1 MKESIS
7 ITELKRILRPG
18 INIIDIRS
26 STSYKLG
33 NIPYSKN
40 ISKNELMFN
49 PEKYLIKEKVYYIY
63 CSKGIQSRGLV
74 KYLNSIGY
82 HTTNIIGGYASYK

>member
-1 MKESIS
+1 MNKSIS
-7 ITELKRILRPG
+7 ITELKQILRPG
-18 INIIDIRS
+18 INLIDIRN

-49 PEKYLIKEKVYYIY
+49 PEKYLIKERIYYIY

-74 KYLNSIGY
+74 NYLNNNGY
-82 HTTNIIGGYASYK
+82 HTINIIGGYANYR